1 MVRNHKWNK
10 EDTIITLYFT
20 KYGIKGLPVKD
31 EKDLAEFVIGT
42 TETFLVLQSL
52 NIRYI
57 LGYDEGTLTDFS
69 KLQEK
74 VVDEYH
80 GLSEDKLKNVV
91 IDIIDKRDING
102 NIEKVKQIKKAKEV
116 ERKKKASQAELDE
129 IFRKMGK
136 DPSKMKRLVK

>member
-42 TETFLVLQSL
+42 TETSLVLQSL

>member
-1 MVRNHKWNK
+1 MVRIHKWNK

-31 EKDLAEFVIGT
+31 EKELAEFLIGT
-42 TETFLVLQSL
+42 TETSLILQSL

-69 KLQEK
+69 KLQER

-80 GLSEDKLKNVV
+80 KLSEENLRKMV
-91 IDIIDKRDING
+91 IDIIDKRDFQE
-102 NIEKVKQIKKAKEV
+102 NIKRVKEVRKAKEV
-116 ERKKKASQAELDE
+116 EQKKKASQAELDE

-136 DPSKMKRLVK
+136 DPSKMRKVIK